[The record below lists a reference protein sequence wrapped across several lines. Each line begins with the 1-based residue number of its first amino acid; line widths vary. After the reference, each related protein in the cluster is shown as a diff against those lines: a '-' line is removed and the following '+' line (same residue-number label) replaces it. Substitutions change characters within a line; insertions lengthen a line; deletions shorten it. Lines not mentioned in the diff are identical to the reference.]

1 MVITRRLVLLLA
13 PLSVFAAGKRKKDRD
28 FEGGTIKVVELAA
41 HRSDGSDRLLLID
54 GRIVNSGP
62 QAIRELVLIFEVT
75 GVDGQVVSSQRG
87 KVEEDPLAPG
97 RESEFHWQMRDHAD
111 AVEVR
116 VRAIAHDE
124 RAVKVEEPG
133 PYPID

>member
-1 MVITRRLVLLLA
+1 MAMTRRLVLLLA

-41 HRSDGSDRLLLID
+41 HRSSSGRLLLID

-62 QAIRELVLIFEVT
+62 EAIRELVLIFEVM
-75 GVDGQVVSSQRG
+75 GVDSQVISSQRG
-87 KVEEDPLAPG
+87 KVDEDPLGPAE
-97 RESEFHWQMRDHAD
+97 ESEFHWQMRDHAD

-116 VRAIAHDE
+116 VRAIAHEE

-133 PYPID
+133 PFPIE